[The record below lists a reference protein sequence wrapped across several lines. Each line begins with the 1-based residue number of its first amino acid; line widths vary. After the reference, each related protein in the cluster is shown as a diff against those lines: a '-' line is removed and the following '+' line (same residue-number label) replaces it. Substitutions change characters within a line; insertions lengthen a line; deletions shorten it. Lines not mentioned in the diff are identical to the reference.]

1 MFTCQPSQCNAQQY
15 VKNVFN
21 IFLART
27 TASWNVD
34 FIMESSDPARLPI
47 KIKRAGEQG
56 AEDDYMNE
64 DSPDVPEKYPI
75 YDAEKGTIT
84 VKVTKGIQSFEIC
97 IPSYNW

>member
-1 MFTCQPSQCNAQQY
+1 VVNNGQNF
-15 VKNVFN
+15 VNVVY

-27 TASWNVD
+27 TATWNVD

-47 KIKRAGEQG
+47 KIRRAGEQG

-84 VKVTKGIQSFEIC
+84 VKVTKGNQL
-97 IPSYNW
+97 

>member
-1 MFTCQPSQCNAQQY
+1 
-15 VKNVFN
+15 
-21 IFLART
+21 
-27 TASWNVD
+27 
-34 FIMESSDPARLPI
+34 MESSDPARLPI

-84 VKVTKGIQSFEIC
+84 VKVTKGNQ
-97 IPSYNW
+97 

>member
-1 MFTCQPSQCNAQQY
+1 
-15 VKNVFN
+15 
-21 IFLART
+21 
-27 TASWNVD
+27 
-34 FIMESSDPARLPI
+34 MESSDPARLPI

-84 VKVTKGIQSFEIC
+84 VKVTKGIQLLIKIYVMYIWTQFLVWSDFW
-97 IPSYNW
+97 SAVLHG